1 MKRRSVRS
9 WRCSGRVARCVR
21 SAPLVATLGA
31 ASACST
37 HYAQTA
43 AEPLGATSHRDGGAI
58 CGASLASRLT
68 VTQISVDADIR
79 YQRPGYNF
87 IPEDEPIAFS
97 VAPDGSAQVAWLD
110 DAGAHVHVTP
120 LDASLTRSASDVVV
134 DGLEVGGFVAQ
145 RDGFALLT
153 RRTDPGTPL
162 PDPLEP
168 GTVGKAAI
176 FVRVRD
182 GVEETTAP
190 LTGTASVTTQSIG
203 PARDCTAS
211 PLHGR
216 LEWNGAKYGAYF
228 AMLGCEGDV
237 HASYY
242 GDKLAYLDDG
252 GRAISG
258 GWGFNCSIDEG
269 LRLVPEADVF
279 TSLCLADRVPFP
291 GLDLVIAGRPPVELA
306 PELSA
311 DGYSAGQFGSV
322 VKMNDGTYVVAWLSR
337 GFVEPDGAPGRA
349 AKRAPDIAFLRLDAS
364 YAALGPVT
372 WLSDTDDIAE
382 ANLHVAPYGP
392 DRLIMLWDAVD
403 EVRCGPQTCLGHY
416 AGTHARLMDARGNFV
431 SDDALI
437 SAVPN
442 TDQDLRVFANGDVG
456 WAFVSEMPRS
466 YAEPLFARDG
476 GAIDGAPSIR
486 TLSVAR
492 LAYCP

>member
-1 MKRRSVRS
+1 MKPRRLHSRRFSDWVAEVVRFTS
-9 WRCSGRVARCVR
+9 
-21 SAPLVATLGA
+21 LVATLPA
-31 ASACST
+31 ALACST

-43 AEPLGATSHRDGGAI
+43 AEPLGTTSHRDGGAI

-87 IPEDEPIAFS
+87 VPEDEAIAFS

-110 DAGAHVHVTP
+110 DAGAQVHVTP
-120 LDASLTRSASDVVV
+120 LDAALTRSAPDMVV

-153 RRTDPGTPL
+153 RRADPGTPL

-168 GTVGKAAI
+168 GMVGKAAI

-182 GVEETTAP
+182 GVEETAAP
-190 LTGTASVTTQSIG
+190 LTGTASVTTSTIG
-203 PARDCTAS
+203 AAHDCTAS

-237 HASYY
+237 HASLY

-252 GRAISG
+252 GRVISG

-279 TSLCLADRVPFP
+279 TSLCLADRVPFQ
-291 GLDLVIAGRPPVELA
+291 GLDLVIAGRPAVELA

-337 GFVEPDGAPGRA
+337 GFVESDGAPGRA
-349 AKRAPDIAFLRLDAS
+349 AKRAPDIALLRLDAT
-364 YAALGPVT
+364 YAVLGSVT

-382 ANLHVAPYGP
+382 ANLHVAPYGQ
-392 DRLIMLWDAVD
+392 DRLIMIWDAVD
-403 EVRCGPQTCLGHY
+403 ELHCGPQTCLGHY
-416 AGTHARLMDARGNFV
+416 AGTHARLMDGRGNFV
-431 SDDALI
+431 SDDVLI

-442 TDQDLRVFANGDVG
+442 TDQDLQIFANGDIG

-476 GAIDGAPSIR
+476 GAIDGAPSVR